1 MLKEWK
7 FKKRNI
13 TFSEKIK
20 KEYHPLILELLA
32 QRGIKTEKEIQQY
45 FQASYDVDLSDPLK
59 VIGMKKAV
67 ERIIQAQDKK
77 ERIAIYGDYDA
88 DGVSSS
94 AVLYEILTSLN
105 FSNTILCYIPDRQ
118 AEGYGLNESGLN
130 YLQKK
135 GVTLIIT
142 VDCGITNRQEVE
154 KAKELG
160 IDIIITDHHHV
171 PAQIPEAYVVI
182 NPHLSNSGF
191 GFADLAGVGVAF
203 KLAQALLLKINNS
216 QKEQLKWLL
225 DLVAIGTIADC
236 VPLLGE
242 NRVLAKYGLIVL
254 SKTRRV
260 GLLEMFKVGRINISE
275 NNIPNAHKV
284 AFQIS
289 PRINA
294 AGRMDHANTA
304 YNLLIEKNIVQARDL
319 ALEIEDKNKQ
329 RQKITSEIFQEVKA
343 LVDKSFSKKKFI
355 FAESSHWP
363 VGLLGLVAGK
373 ITEEFQKPTLIMQR
387 QKEELVGSLRSI
399 PEVNI
404 IEKLEKCRDLLIKFG
419 GHPQAA
425 GISIKPENLKKFSQ
439 KMTQLIEEELSEKEV
454 VINIDVDLEIK
465 ITDINWELVT
475 NLKKM
480 EPFGVGNPEPIL
492 VARNLII
499 EEVNKVGISKK
510 HLKLLLRANNNPKI
524 LETIGFS
531 LASRF
536 PNLKKS
542 DKIDIA
548 FNLQEDEWNGQKK
561 IQLNL
566 LDIKLKE
573 NKTN

>member
-45 FQASYDVDLSDPLK
+45 FQASYDNDLDDPLK
-59 VIGMKKAV
+59 ITGIKKAV
-67 ERIIQAQDKK
+67 ERIIQAREKK
-77 ERIAIYGDYDA
+77 EKIVIYGDYDA

-94 AVLYEILTSLN
+94 AVLYEIFINLDFDN
-105 FSNTILCYIPDRQ
+105 EIICYIPDRQ
-118 AEGYGLNESGLN
+118 TEGYGLNKQSIE

-135 GVTLIIT
+135 GASLIIT
-142 VDCGITNRQEVE
+142 VDCGITNVSEVSV
-154 KAKELG
+154 AKKLG

-171 PAQIPEAYVVI
+171 PTQIPKAYAII
-182 NPHLSNSGF
+182 NPHMVDSGF
-191 GFADLAGVGVAF
+191 IFSDLAGVGVAF

-387 QKEELVGSLRSI
+387 QKKELVGSLRSI

-404 IEKLEKCRDLLIKFG
+404 IEKLEKCQDLLIKFG

-425 GISIKPENLKKFSQ
+425 GISIKPENLRKFFQ

-465 ITDINWELVT
+465 IDDINWELVT

-480 EPFGVGNPEPIL
+480 EPFGVGNPEPVL